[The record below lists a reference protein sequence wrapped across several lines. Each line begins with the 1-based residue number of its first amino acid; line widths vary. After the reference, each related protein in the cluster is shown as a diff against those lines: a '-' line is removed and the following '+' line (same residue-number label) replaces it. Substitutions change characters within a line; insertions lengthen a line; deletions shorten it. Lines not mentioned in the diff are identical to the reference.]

1 MNSQNPFPG
10 GDSCCG
16 TNYDMTVDQLL
27 GNAYQV
33 VKFVAMRM
41 PFIKTVSDNIDHVI
55 AIATALDKLKE
66 LEAKLPE
73 LLALREKLAELME
86 LYTHLNDLLLISSN
100 MPQILTVHDNLPQ
113 INAIYDNLSK
123 VQTVAA
129 DITKIV
135 TVADNINAVKNLDA
149 NMAAILNVNNNLTVV
164 KNVSDNMA
172 DVRNVSTNMVAVKGV
187 NDNMAEILAVFAK
200 LDELTNINNKLDNL
214 TTDDISYTR
223 PENGAI
229 KQTLTARLKNEV
241 WLSDFTG
248 YDPTG
253 ATASNAAFT
262 AAIAALPRGGV
273 VEIPMGARLLLTQ
286 ELEANQPVLLR
297 GAVRGDVS
305 ASTNGSNQ
313 SVPVI
318 VWGGAADK
326 TMFTLKAATAG
337 SVIFGGGSVGI
348 EWDGA
353 ALAATAVH
361 LNNTIEAEFRG
372 KTRNFRADS
381 VLVSSLN
388 GSTGNFSQRN
398 KIDLDYIWGVAAAC
412 ENGNGVRLMGNG
424 TNVPGTQHQLG
435 VISGLVMHGSMVVIS
450 ETDNC
455 YAEFVN
461 SAIQAGGTGSA
472 VVLLSGGAQPANH
485 NLFNH
490 VAGQVKMEQGIFGT
504 KIFHFVSEGGGITRV
519 SGSSRWDGELTD
531 YATGRV
537 YASHKY
543 QLRKRIQ
550 VTSSELALVDSASS
564 AKFALL
570 WETPVLPKAQPG
582 PALHTMI
589 PPDYDMSNGKIEGV
603 EIFYGTNGTA
613 VGDYRVRVRLSTGAV
628 GSTLVTPDFEGIAPL
643 VAVDQHV
650 MGSFKL
656 ATDVAVTRGDIMALV
671 LQRMS
676 SDGGDTS
683 SNDLHILGVR
693 LHYVSSG
700 PDTPG
705 SGDYYIP
712 DWD

>member
-1 MNSQNPFPG
+1 MTTSAPFG
-10 GDSCCG
+10 NAGDCCSP
-16 TNYDMTVDQLL
+16 NYDTTVDQLL

-41 PFIKTVSDNIDHVI
+41 PFIKRVSDHIDEVI
-55 AIATALDKLKE
+55 AVAQIADKLSD
-66 LEAKLPE
+66 LHAKLPE
-73 LLALREKLAELME
+73 LLALRDALAKLLV
-86 LYTHLNDLLLISSN
+86 LYDNLQALLLVSTN

-113 INAIYDNLSK
+113 IQTIIDNLSDIK
-123 VQTVAA
+123 KVAA
-129 DITKIV
+129 DVVKIV
-135 TVADNINAVKNLDA
+135 AVADSLTEILNVNA

-164 KNVSDNMA
+164 KNVSDNMT
-172 DVRNVSTNMVAVKGV
+172 DVRNVSTNMVSVKGV
-187 NDNMAEILAVFAK
+187 NDNMAEILAVYSK
-200 LDELTNINNKLDNL
+200 LDELVVISEKLDNL
-214 TTDDISYTR
+214 TTGDISYTR
-223 PENGAI
+223 TNPGAA
-229 KQTLTARLKNEV
+229 KQTLTARLMNEV

-253 ATASNAAFT
+253 ASPSNAAFVS
-262 AAIAALPRGGV
+262 AIAALPRGGV
-273 VEIPMGARLLLTQ
+273 IEVPMGSRLLLTQ
-286 ELEANQPVLLR
+286 ELVVNQPILLR

-305 ASTNGSNQ
+305 AGTNGSDQ

-318 VWGGAADK
+318 VWGGAAEAV
-326 TMFTLKAATAG
+326 MFTLKATAVG
-337 SVIFGGGSVGI
+337 SVIFGGGSCGI

-353 ALAATAVH
+353 ALANTAVH

-388 GSTGNFSQRN
+388 GSPGNFSQRN
-398 KIDLDYIWGVAAAC
+398 KIDLDYIWGVSSVC
-412 ENGNGVRLMGNG
+412 ENSNGVRFMGNG

-435 VISGLVMHGSMVVIS
+435 VVSGLVMHGSMVVIS

-455 YAEFVN
+455 YAQFVN

-472 VVLLSGGAQPANH
+472 VVLLNGGAQPANH
-485 NLFNH
+485 NLFIH
-490 VAGQVKMEQGIFGT
+490 VAGQVKMEKNIFGT
-504 KIFHFVSEGGGITRV
+504 KIFHFVSEGGGIVRV

-550 VTSSELALVDSASS
+550 IASSSMAVTDSATT

-570 WETPVLPKAQPG
+570 WDTPVFPKAQPG
-582 PALHTMI
+582 PALHTVI
-589 PPDYDMSNGKIEGV
+589 PPDYEISNGKIEAV
-603 EIFYGTNGTA
+603 EIFYGTNGTG
-613 VGDYRVRVRLSTGAV
+613 VGEYRVRVRFSTNAV
-628 GSTLVTPDFEGIAPL
+628 GGSLVTPDFEGIAPL
-643 VAVDQHV
+643 PTKAQYEIGSVKLPVDITIQRND
-650 MGSFKL
+650 L
-656 ATDVAVTRGDIMALV
+656 MALA

-683 SNDLHILGVR
+683 ANDLHILGVR
-693 LHYVSSG
+693 IHYVSDG

-705 SGDYYIP
+705 SGNYYIP